1 MASTPQR
8 KALTLHEKQK
18 VIDIIEKAEQGGK
31 KPNYAEIAK
40 QFGSHRSTISV
51 ISKKRDTLK
60 DRAKADTQSPSSK
73 RFRPFKHDDVDEAL
87 YLWVKQKLDQDARL
101 NLPLLKAKAV
111 MPIKKEKKKTHT
123 NLPMSN
129 VLTSPYLSQ
138 VLPTVS
144 RLPRPSLSCQSA

>member
-31 KPNYAEIAK
+31 KPNFAEIAK

-111 MPIKKEKKKTHT
+111 MLAKEMGHDFEPSDSWLERFKARHGIRVFNDTY
-123 NLPMSN
+123 
-129 VLTSPYLSQ
+129 SPTAYQ
-138 VLPTVS
+138 NIY
-144 RLPRPSLSCQSA
+144 

>member
-31 KPNYAEIAK
+31 KPNFAEIAK

-60 DRAKADTQSPSSK
+60 DRAKADIQSPSSK

-111 MPIKKEKKKTHT
+111 M
-123 NLPMSN
+123 LAN

-144 RLPRPSLSCQSA
+144 RLPRPPLSCQSA

>member
-31 KPNYAEIAK
+31 KPNFAEIAK

-73 RFRPFKHDDVDEAL
+73 RFRPFKHDDVDEA
-87 YLWVKQKLDQDARL
+87 
-101 NLPLLKAKAV
+101 
-111 MPIKKEKKKTHT
+111 
-123 NLPMSN
+123 
-129 VLTSPYLSQ
+129 
-138 VLPTVS
+138 
-144 RLPRPSLSCQSA
+144 